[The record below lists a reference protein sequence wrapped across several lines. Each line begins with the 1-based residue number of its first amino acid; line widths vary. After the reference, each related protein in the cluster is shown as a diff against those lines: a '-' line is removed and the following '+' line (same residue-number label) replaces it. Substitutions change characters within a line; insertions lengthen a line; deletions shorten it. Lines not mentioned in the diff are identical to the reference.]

1 MTNLLPLDKDETTRT
16 WLATACFMVAIMVVL
31 TPAAFIDPRVL
42 DGVSVWS
49 KPLKFAFALA
59 VHFVTLAVLAQFL
72 APESRGGRLLSRFV
86 RISVAA
92 ALFEIV
98 YIAFQAARGRHSH
111 FNFTTPFETGMYAL
125 MGIGAV
131 LLVVTAFVLGLLLL
145 RQRDGD
151 RSALRL
157 GAVIG
162 LLLAPFL
169 TLIVT
174 GYMSGV
180 VYSHWIGNSV
190 SDATGMPLLG
200 WSREVGDLRPSHFV
214 ALHAMQI
221 LPLLGYA
228 GDRFAPAHAR
238 AMVWAMTLFII
249 VATVALFIQALAGQP
264 LWPR

>member
-1 MTNLLPLDKDETTRT
+1 MTNLLLLDKDDTTRT
-16 WLATACFMVAIMVVL
+16 WLATACFMAAIIVVL
-31 TPAAFIDPRVL
+31 TPAALIDTRVL

-59 VHFVTLAVLAQFL
+59 IHFATLAVLAQL
-72 APESRGGRLLSRFV
+72 LSPESRGGRLLSRFV
-86 RISVAA
+86 RISITA
-92 ALFEIV
+92 ALFEIA

-111 FNFTTPFETGMYAL
+111 FNFATPFETGMYAL

-131 LLVVTAFVLGLLLL
+131 LLVVTAFVLGLLLF

-190 SDATGMPLLG
+190 SDATGMSLLG

-221 LPLLGYA
+221 LPLIGYA
-228 GDRFAPAHAR
+228 GDRFMPAR
-238 AMVWAMTLFII
+238 ARGIVWAMTFLIV
-249 VATVALFIQALAGQP
+249 VATAALFIQALAGQP

>member
-1 MTNLLPLDKDETTRT
+1 MTNIFPLDRDDTTRT
-16 WLATACFMVAIMVVL
+16 WLATACFMVAIIVVF
-31 TPAAFIDPRVL
+31 TPAALLDTRLL

-59 VHFVTLAVLAQFL
+59 IHFVTLAILAQFL
-72 APESRGGRLLSRFV
+72 SPENRVGPLLSRFV
-86 RISVAA
+86 QISVAA
-92 ALFEIV
+92 ALFEIA

-111 FNFTTPFETGMYAL
+111 FNFSTPFETGMYAL
-125 MGIGAV
+125 MGVGAV
-131 LLVVTAFVLGLLLL
+131 LLVVTAFVLGVLLL

-162 LLLAPFL
+162 LLLASFL

-174 GYMSGV
+174 SYMSGV

-190 SDATGMPLLG
+190 SDATGIPLLG

-214 ALHAMQI
+214 GLHAMQI

-228 GDRFAPAHAR
+228 GDRFAPAHSR
-238 AMVWAMTLFII
+238 AMVWTMTFLIV